1 MKNRKFAALVLTT
14 LALGTLA
21 GCGKKDQ
28 PEQNQT
34 QAEQSATEST
44 EKADASSE
52 AAEVKTIRVAN
63 AAMPKPYSYLG
74 DDGEVTGYDIDVIK
88 AVFDYLPEYD
98 MELTVTEFPSIL
110 AGIDSSRYDIGINC
124 LKYTAE
130 RAEKYLFS
138 DPYLDDFSVVVV
150 PESNTDI
157 NSLADLN
164 GKSTIEV
171 TGTVG
176 GERMEDYNK
185 RTGAGIEINYSDADY
200 SVLLQELNDGKYDFM
215 YLNRLTYEKYNEEF
229 HYNLRTFELTDE
241 EKNTYTDGVDT
252 ELTYIMASKTDDGQK
267 LINRVNDAIAALKE
281 NGTLDQLAE
290 KYFGSTE
297 YVPE

>member
-88 AVFDYLPEYD
+88 AVFDYLPEGD
-98 MELTVTEFPSIL
+98 NRD
-110 AGIDSSRYDIGINC
+110 GHQCD
-124 LKYTAE
+124 
-130 RAEKYLFS
+130 
-138 DPYLDDFSVVVV
+138 
-150 PESNTDI
+150 
-157 NSLADLN
+157 
-164 GKSTIEV
+164 TI
-171 TGTVG
+171 
-176 GERMEDYNK
+176 
-185 RTGAGIEINYSDADY
+185 
-200 SVLLQELNDGKYDFM
+200 
-215 YLNRLTYEKYNEEF
+215 
-229 HYNLRTFELTDE
+229 
-241 EKNTYTDGVDT
+241 
-252 ELTYIMASKTDDGQK
+252 
-267 LINRVNDAIAALKE
+267 
-281 NGTLDQLAE
+281 
-290 KYFGSTE
+290 
-297 YVPE
+297 

>member
-110 AGIDSSRYDIGINC
+110 AGIDSGRYDIGINC

-164 GKSTIEV
+164 
-171 TGTVG
+171 GTVG